1 MNTRKLIL
9 SIALSALLCLVSA
22 PVMAENPDSSE
33 PELDASTGYY
43 NISTLGELFWLAQQ
57 VNDGNTSINAR
68 LMNDIEFMD
77 WLSNSIV
84 GPWLWEGSGYLDFNN
99 QEDYGS
105 IDWTPIGTREHPY
118 SGTFEGNGHTIKN
131 LCFAPNSQDHGIL
144 DVFGLFGYTNGAII
158 RCLHM
163 KTCASYASGSVGTI
177 VAEASNNTIIALCS
191 AEDVIV
197 HSDFSEET
205 SYIGGIVGRMDG
217 GTVENCLVSEIQVA
231 KNPTRTGGL
240 VGCMTGGT
248 TLKSCYVRTYKNL
261 PEEAAIFGDN
271 QAGGTNELCFYLT
284 NDAHVSADENG
295 LYRASVSAE
304 RSGFCCLMLNGAVS
318 GSSWGQRLND
328 YDDRYP
334 KPKGEG
340 LIAHNECVYTP
351 DQNIF
356 IFFNMNEHTG
366 EADYS
371 FAMLSDDMNLPS
383 YTGEDYPMEFSQQ
396 FGEVQY
402 YRTVTPGTQWHTLW
416 LPFAVQASEN
426 YEYKFFVMSEEQ
438 NPETGVISL
447 TQTSTLPAWT
457 PGFLYK
463 PDMDDYFLL
472 TAENAVVTNVIT
484 NHSDTVSVGY
494 KYIACNNSTGEA
506 LSVPENTINMFLSG
520 DAVWIDSQKKVV
532 GYPYRCYW
540 NVPVSGGGGGDGG
553 PIVPYGA
560 APFRLEIKD
569 PIDIDVVTGICTL
582 EEEKAS
588 RAPLLFD
595 LSGRR
600 IEEEQP
606 RGLFINNLTKVL
618 VR

>member
-1 MNTRKLIL
+1 
-9 SIALSALLCLVSA
+9 
-22 PVMAENPDSSE
+22 
-33 PELDASTGYY
+33 
-43 NISTLGELFWLAQQ
+43 
-57 VNDGNTSINAR
+57 
-68 LMNDIEFMD
+68 
-77 WLSNSIV
+77 
-84 GPWLWEGSGYLDFNN
+84 
-99 QEDYGS
+99 
-105 IDWTPIGTREHPY
+105 
-118 SGTFEGNGHTIKN
+118 
-131 LCFAPNSQDHGIL
+131 
-144 DVFGLFGYTNGAII
+144 
-158 RCLHM
+158 
-163 KTCASYASGSVGTI
+163 
-177 VAEASNNTIIALCS
+177 
-191 AEDVIV
+191 
-197 HSDFSEET
+197 
-205 SYIGGIVGRMDG
+205 
-217 GTVENCLVSEIQVA
+217 
-231 KNPTRTGGL
+231 
-240 VGCMTGGT
+240 
-248 TLKSCYVRTYKNL
+248 
-261 PEEAAIFGDN
+261 
-271 QAGGTNELCFYLT
+271 
-284 NDAHVSADENG
+284 
-295 LYRASVSAE
+295 
-304 RSGFCCLMLNGAVS
+304 MLNGAES
-318 GSSWGQRLND
+318 GDPYWGQRLND
-328 YDDRYP
+328 YDVRYP

-340 LIAHNECVYTP
+340 VIANNERVYAP
-351 DQNIF
+351 GRNIF
-356 IFFNMNEHTG
+356 IFYNKNEDG
-366 EADYS
+366 VADYA
-371 FAMLSDDMNLPS
+371 FTMISDDMNLPS

-416 LPFAVQASEN
+416 LPFAVKASEN

-484 NHSDTVSVGY
+484 NHSDTVSVGTMY

-540 NVPVSGGGGGDGG
+540 NAPFTSTSG
-553 PIVPYGA
+553 PQGA

-606 RGLFINNLTKVL
+606 RGLFINNLKKVL

>member
-1 MNTRKLIL
+1 MNTRKSLL

-22 PVMAENPDSSE
+22 PVVAENPDSSE
-33 PELDASTGYY
+33 PELDESTGYY

-118 SGTFEGNGHTIKN
+118 SGRFEGNGHTIKN
-131 LCFAPNSQDHGIL
+131 LCFASNSQEHGIL
-144 DVFGLFGYTNGAII
+144 DVFGLFGYTDGAII

-163 KTCASYASGSVGTI
+163 ETCASYASGSVGTI

-240 VGCMTGGT
+240 VGCMTGGCWVEQ
-248 TLKSCYVRTYKNL
+248 CYVRKYGNL
-261 PEEAAIFGDN
+261 SSDVAVFGEN
-271 QAGGTNELCFYLT
+271 QESGGTLSMCLILT
-284 NDAHVSADENG
+284 NDAHENG
-295 LYRASVSAE
+295 STKRDVFRTTVSAE
-304 RSGFCCLMLNGAVS
+304 RSGRCAYFLNSFTS
-318 GSSWGQRLND
+318 GGIYWGQRL
-328 YDDRYP
+328 
-334 KPKGEG
+334 GE
-340 LIAHNECVYTP
+340 
-351 DQNIF
+351 
-356 IFFNMNEHTG
+356 
-366 EADYS
+366 
-371 FAMLSDDMNLPS
+371 
-383 YTGEDYPMEFSQQ
+383 EDYPTPKGPGIISNAEIVYVPDTDFSNVFYNKNEAGEEDYRFTMIYDDIGVPHYTGSDSPAAFSQQ
-396 FGEVQY
+396 FGKAQY
-402 YRTVTPGTQWHTLW
+402 YRTVSPGTLWHTLW
-416 LPFAVQASEN
+416 LPFAVSDSELDN
-426 YEYKFFVMSEEQ
+426 SVYKFFVMSEEQ

-484 NHSDTVSVGY
+484 NHSDTVSAGVY
-494 KYIACNNSTGEA
+494 KYIACNISTREA
-506 LSVPENTINMFLSG
+506 LPVPENTINMFLSG
-520 DAVWIDSQKKVV
+520 DAVWIDSQMKVV

-540 NVPVSGGGGGDGG
+540 NAPFTSTSG
-553 PIVPYGA
+553 PQGA

-606 RGLFINNLTKVL
+606 RGLFINNLKKVL